1 MRLAMDYL
9 GSVPSLRLPLSDT
22 AARLGRAMRRSIA
35 SRKEVSMKAISGK
48 TVIVTGASQGS
59 GKAIAKA
66 FAEHGANVCMIAR
79 NEERLREAA
88 EEIDLFAHKHQA
100 TVLAIPADVGDY
112 GSMSSAALAIQS
124 TFQSVDVLV
133 NNAGVCAHG
142 PFEDTSLEIWDS
154 VLKTNL
160 MGAVHATQ
168 LMLPLLKNSLSADEG
183 IKPTIVNV
191 NSFGGIL
198 PLQFMTAYCAS
209 KYALQGFTDSL
220 RLELPDMHV
229 ATVHPGIS
237 YSIRTLHI
245 VSMVLLGLAH

>member
-88 EEIDLFAHKHQA
+88 EEVWHAPSDLSSLRFFAHLSR
-100 TVLAIPADVGDY
+100 VL
-112 GSMSSAALAIQS
+112 
-124 TFQSVDVLV
+124 
-133 NNAGVCAHG
+133 
-142 PFEDTSLEIWDS
+142 
-154 VLKTNL
+154 
-160 MGAVHATQ
+160 
-168 LMLPLLKNSLSADEG
+168 
-183 IKPTIVNV
+183 
-191 NSFGGIL
+191 
-198 PLQFMTAYCAS
+198 
-209 KYALQGFTDSL
+209 
-220 RLELPDMHV
+220 
-229 ATVHPGIS
+229 
-237 YSIRTLHI
+237 RTCR
-245 VSMVLLGLAH
+245 